1 LFFQQMLIPNLNSAA
16 MRPLAEVAGTG
27 TAILNMV
34 SGAIGAVVGEVINRQ
49 FDGTIIPFSI
59 AFVVAVVI
67 AMLAWMKAERAA
79 PGSVGHV
86 VADAA

>member
-1 LFFQQMLIPNLNSAA
+1 
-16 MRPLAEVAGTG
+16 
-27 TAILNMV
+27 MV

-67 AMLAWMKAERAA
+67 AMLTWMRAERVA
-79 PGSVGHV
+79 PGSVVQV
-86 VADAA
+86 VAETA